1 MRKFFLCTI
10 IIFLVSNLAV
20 VVKAEVQ
27 KGQKISDNVLKS
39 DVTIKV
45 NNNVVE
51 ADEESSLLHY
61 KGRTYLPLR
70 AVAQA
75 MGGWVSYDPRTKR
88 IDIDHQ
94 PMKTMKSSKNARTRK
109 GNFTLSLYSSKTV
122 YKAGEPIDIWSTL
135 QYEGDDRIE
144 IIHPNRMILYS
155 IRDEAGQATDDMT
168 QVARKQTVFEPGDMV
183 LDALNSFHL
192 VTYNF
197 LYNRDTAPE
206 AAVNDPFSD
215 NVRRAFLPA
224 GKYRILAY
232 TSSLEEEGA
241 GEKLDELRV
250 ELEIEVQE

>member
-1 MRKFFLCTI
+1 
-10 IIFLVSNLAV
+10 
-20 VVKAEVQ
+20 
-27 KGQKISDNVLKS
+27 
-39 DVTIKV
+39 
-45 NNNVVE
+45 
-51 ADEESSLLHY
+51 
-61 KGRTYLPLR
+61 
-70 AVAQA
+70 
-75 MGGWVSYDPRTKR
+75 
-88 IDIDHQ
+88 
-94 PMKTMKSSKNARTRK
+94 
-109 GNFTLSLYSSKTV
+109 
-122 YKAGEPIDIWSTL
+122 
-135 QYEGDDRIE
+135 
-144 IIHPNRMILYS
+144 
-155 IRDEAGQATDDMT
+155 
-168 QVARKQTVFEPGDMV
+168 MV

>member
-1 MRKFFLCTI
+1 MRKFFACAI

-20 VVKAEVQ
+20 AVKAEVP
-27 KGQKISDNVLKS
+27 KGQKVSDGVLKS
-39 DVTIKV
+39 DVALRV

-51 ADEESSLLHY
+51 VDEESPLLHY

-70 AVAQA
+70 AVARV

-109 GNFTLSLYSSKTV
+109 GDFTLSLYSSKTV
-122 YKAGEPIDIWSTL
+122 YKTGEPIDIWSTL
-135 QYEGDDRIE
+135 QYEGDERIE

-155 IRDEAGQATDDMT
+155 IRDEAGQATDDET
-168 QVARKQTVFEPGDMV
+168 QVAGKHTVFEPGDIV
-183 LDALNSFHL
+183 LDVLDSFHL
-192 VTYNF
+192 VKYNF
-197 LYNRDTAPE
+197 LYNRDTAPDPG
-206 AAVNDPFSD
+206 VDDPFSD

-250 ELEIEVQE
+250 ELEIEVRE